1 MKTKVISLLLCLVM
15 ALSLVPAALAEG
27 EDLSVYNG
35 NEAVTAQQ
43 LEKNTG
49 KTLTLTVKAEAAA
62 YQWQIHI
69 EGDLWANIYGET
81 GKTLTVHSGMVSGR
95 GSSAEFRCLMD
106 KTPSDTVTV
115 TLVEGQPAKAPAPK
129 APEVLKEAQPVGE
142 PQIVEP
148 AVKAAPKAEEAP
160 ANDPAEGDEN
170 PVAPAEEGQADE
182 TPAPS
187 EAPSTYTIIINY
199 KFADGK
205 QAAPSWSAQVATGS
219 TYTQD
224 VQSPVVVGYT
234 PDYAVVHVEASKAIT
249 YTVTYQPAEEEF
261 TVKHYQQNVSKDEY
275 TLADTETKKGFTES
289 AVGAGL
295 AKTDYTGF
303 YSLLYDTTTTIAAD
317 GSTVVE
323 VYYDRYYY
331 LMNFDLDGGY
341 GVEPIYARYGAPIS
355 IGTPEK
361 PGYSFN
367 GWDKNL
373 PATMP
378 AENSSYTAQ
387 WQAGDAAKV
396 TIVVWGEN
404 ADDEKYSFYHNSEIM
419 AKPGD
424 TLKLADLQGKLICGK
439 EEHTHTADCGITCGH
454 VHSLTCYGLSAN
466 ASSTNPN
473 DNTAW
478 WCDSKPETYF
488 AQLGLEDGCLYYDD
502 ENAMVAS
509 KDNYYLRFGGKY
521 YKLTEN
527 QFNKLKDSEIGK
539 TSDNTS
545 GYPDYYYKYSIKTSG
560 MSCTHTHDDSCYA
573 CGKTE
578 HTHTSACYYNTSFME
593 NPNLWKLVR
602 SDEVTVAADG
612 TTILN
617 VYYDRVEFT
626 LHFRDAYSR
635 NDDYGTITK
644 KWGANIRE
652 AFNQKCKS
660 AGTSN
665 WSEKSNAEGPWTSY
679 LDIMPTEGRT
689 YYANTEGY
697 GTSTAYYYVEGLD
710 GKDTL
715 FYENKSTGTGYTVTV
730 EEFIEIS
737 GFTFN
742 PDRSSKVGDDFN
754 GAKFYYT
761 RNSYNLKFYNYN
773 AYVDGKGGSVQYEAP
788 LSGYSFTPDYPAG
801 LEPNAYVFDGWYT
814 TAGCYEGS
822 KADLSTMTM
831 PASDEILYA
840 KWVPNTHKVKAYQ
853 TKDALEKGEDALH
866 TYDNVPHGT
875 TVTPTPADP
884 KLEPYKFVGWFYISD
899 TGEEKAYNFSMPVNR
914 DLNLYAKWSSNTLMT
929 YTVKYELENGT
940 EIAPPTTGSALAGTT
955 KTFNA
960 KTGTELNEGYQ
971 SGYFPTVS
979 SHSIT
984 IDIADPSKNEYTFV
998 YVAKDEVEYTV
1009 RYLDKTTGKPVV
1021 VDGVPTPDK
1030 VVKTRDAV
1038 VTETFE
1044 QITGYAPDAYQKQLV
1059 LAAEGNEII
1068 FWYEKDDAHA
1078 PLQIIHWTQNI
1089 EGDGYTEYQSSTNLN
1104 VVIGTEC
1111 SETPLTI
1118 AGFTYNGTKSNAKGT
1133 LTAAG
1138 LVLNLYYDRNE
1149 YPYAFKFLEQGTD
1162 KELADAVTGK
1172 ARYQAQ
1178 VTQTA
1183 ETIPGYTLVSAEN
1196 QAINIAI
1203 EDPANVASKNVK
1215 SFYYTEQTVEI
1226 KYEVVG
1232 PTGCGTLDNYQE
1244 SQLKVITGTANGS
1257 TPTANPGFKF
1267 VGWFMDEPCDI
1278 HVESVITGAVDA
1290 TTNKMTPQKRPSD
1303 NLHFAAT
1310 YYAKFEPDVADL
1322 TITKTGAE
1330 DIDENQSFIF
1340 TVTGPDGFNAKV
1352 VIQGNGSVTI
1362 KGLKVG
1368 TYTVTEDTRWSWRYT
1383 PQGGDSQKIAL
1394 SSATKANTVTFTN
1407 KRSNGKW
1414 LGGDAYELNILLPGE
1429 LQ

>member
-187 EAPSTYTIIINY
+187 TYTIIINY

-205 QAAPSWSAQVATGS
+205 QAAPSWSAQVAAGS

-224 VQSPVVVGYT
+224 IQSPVVVGYT
-234 PDYAVVHVEASKAIT
+234 PSETVVHVNTSEAIT
-249 YTVTYQPAEEEF
+249 YTVTYQPAEVEF
-261 TVKHYQQNVSKDEY
+261 TVKHYQQNVSNDEY
-275 TLADTETKKGFTES
+275 TLADTETKKGYTES
-289 AVGAGL
+289 PVGDNLG
-295 AKTDYTGF
+295 KTYDGF
-303 YSLLYDTTTTIAAD
+303 ARLLYDTTTKIAAD

-323 VYYDRYYY
+323 INYDRKYY
-331 LMNFDLDGGY
+331 LMSFNLDGGY

-419 AKPGD
+419 AKPGEKL
-424 TLKLADLQGKLICGK
+424 TLSDLQGKLICGK
-439 EEHTHTADCGITCGH
+439 EEHKHSNSCGVDCKHTHD
-454 VHSLTCYGLSAN
+454 LTCYGLSAN
-466 ASSTNPN
+466 ARPVTP
-473 DNTAW
+473 DGEAL
-478 WCDSKPETYF
+478 KYF
-488 AQLGLEDGCLYYDD
+488 AKLQGGIQDGYIYYFDD
-502 ENAMVAS
+502 NGYNG
-509 KDNYYLRFGGKY
+509 DGDLYYLRLNGNY
-521 YKLTEN
+521 YQYSAKPTAN
-527 QFNKLKDSEIGK
+527 IGK
-539 TSDNTS
+539 QIGNRVSCDEGFLHST
-545 GYPDYYYKYSIKTSG
+545 DYFYKYNLKVT
-560 MSCTHTHDDSCYA
+560 CVHTHTDSCYT
-573 CGKTE
+573 CGKEE
-578 HTHTSACYYNTSFME
+578 HTHTSACYYNTSFMDD
-593 NPNLWKLVR
+593 PDLWKLVR

-626 LHFRDAYSR
+626 LHFRKANSR

-737 GFTFN
+737 GFTF
-742 PDRSSKVGDDFN
+742 DAERRAKVGDSFN

-773 AYVDGKGGSVQYEAP
+773 AYVDDKGGSVQYEAP
-788 LSGYSFTPDYPAG
+788 LSSYYFEPEYPAN
-801 LEPNAYVFDGWYT
+801 LEKNAYVFDGWYT

-822 KADLSTMTM
+822 EADLNTMTM
-831 PASDEILYA
+831 PASDVILYA
-840 KWVPNTHKVKAYQ
+840 KWTPKTHTVKAYQ
-853 TKDALEKGEDALH
+853 TKDALENGEDALH

-875 TVTPTPADP
+875 AVTPTPADP
-884 KLEPYKFVGWFYISD
+884 TNGGYTFVGWFYISD
-899 TGEEKAYNFSMPVNR
+899 TGEEKAFTFSMPVNR
-914 DLNLYAKWSSNTLMT
+914 DLNLYAKWSSNTLMS
-929 YTVKYELENGT
+929 YTVEYKLEDGT

-971 SGYFPTVS
+971 SGYFPKVS

-984 IDIADPSKNEYTFV
+984 IDIDKPGNNSYTFV
-998 YVAKDEVEYTV
+998 YVAKNEVEYTV
-1009 RYLDKTTGKPVV
+1009 RYLDKTTGEPVV

-1038 VTETFE
+1038 VTETFK

-1068 FWYEKDDAHA
+1068 FWYVKDEAHA
-1078 PLQIIHWTQNI
+1078 PVQIIHWTQNI
-1089 EGDGYTEYQSSTNLN
+1089 AGDGYTEYQSSTNLN
-1104 VVIGTEC
+1104 GVIETVY

-1118 AGFTYNGTKSNAKGT
+1118 AGFTYNGTKSNASGK

-1138 LVLNLYYDRNE
+1138 LVLNLYYDRIE

-1162 KELADAVTGK
+1162 KELADAVTGN

-1183 ETIPGYTLVSAEN
+1183 KTIPGYTLVSAEN

-1215 SFYYTEQTVEI
+1215 TFYYTEQTVEI

-1232 PTGCGTLDNYQE
+1232 PTASCGTLDNYQE
-1244 SQLKVITGTANGS
+1244 SQLKVITGEVKGS

-1267 VGWFMDEPCDI
+1267 VGWYEDKACTQPVNAAWVAANKLTPGKTMDYGTAEKP
-1278 HVESVITGAVDA
+1278 VMGYA
-1290 TTNKMTPQKRPSD
+1290 
-1303 NLHFAAT
+1303 AAT
-1310 YYAKFEPDVADL
+1310 YYAKFEYDVAEL
-1322 TITKTGAE
+1322 TIRKEGWNT
-1330 DIDENQSFIF
+1330 IDEKQSFIF

-1368 TYTVTEDTRWSWRYT
+1368 TYTVTEDTDWSWRYT
-1383 PQGGDSQKIAL
+1383 PQGGDSQKITL

-1414 LGGDAYELNILLPGE
+1414 LGGDAYNHNILLPGN
-1429 LQ
+1429 LV

>member
-81 GKTLTVHSGMVSGR
+81 GKALTVHSGMVSGR

-182 TPAPS
+182 SPAPS
-187 EAPSTYTIIINY
+187 EAPSTFNIIINY
-199 KFADGK
+199 VFENGTL
-205 QAAPSWSAQVATGS
+205 AANPWTATVATGS

-234 PDYAVVHVEASKAIT
+234 PSKTVVHVNTSEAKT
-249 YTVTYQPAEEEF
+249 YTVTYKPAEVEF

-275 TLADTETKKGFTES
+275 TLADTETKKGFTEH
-289 AVGAGL
+289 AVGDGL

-341 GVEPIYARYGAPIS
+341 GVEPIYARFGAPIS
-355 IGTPEK
+355 VDTPTK
-361 PGYSFN
+361 PGYTFVS
-367 GWDKNL
+367 WT
-373 PATMP
+373 PSIPSTMP
-378 AENSSYTAQ
+378 AQNTSYKASWTVDGQ
-387 WQAGDAAKV
+387 AKV
-396 TIVVWGEN
+396 TVVVWGEN
-404 ADDEKYSFYHNSEIM
+404 ADDESYSYVKNSEIQ
-419 AKPGD
+419 AKPGE
-424 TLKLADLQGKLICGK
+424 TLTLSNLQGKLICGK
-439 EEHTHTADCGITCGH
+439 EEHKHSNSCGVDCKHTHD
-454 VHSLTCYGLSAN
+454 LTCYGLSAN
-466 ASSTNPN
+466 ARPVTP
-473 DNTAW
+473 
-478 WCDSKPETYF
+478 DSEALKYF
-488 AQLGLEDGCLYYDD
+488 AKLQGGIQDGYIYYFDD
-502 ENAMVAS
+502 NGYNG
-509 KDNYYLRFGGKY
+509 DGDLYYLRLNGNY
-521 YKLTEN
+521 YQYSAKPTAN
-527 QFNKLKDSEIGK
+527 IGK
-539 TSDNTS
+539 QIGNRVSCDEGFLHST
-545 GYPDYYYKYSIKTSG
+545 DYFYKYNLKVTCIH
-560 MSCTHTHDDSCYA
+560 THTDSCYT
-573 CGKTE
+573 CGKEE
-578 HTHTSACYYNTSFME
+578 HTHTSACYYNTSFMDD
-593 NPNLWKLVR
+593 PDLWKLVR

-626 LHFRDAYSR
+626 LHFRKARSNSD
-635 NDDYGTITK
+635 NYGTIK
-644 KWGANIRE
+644 AKWGANIRE

-679 LDIMPTEGRT
+679 LDIMPTENRI
-689 YYANTEGY
+689 YYANTDGY

-710 GKDTL
+710 GKDKL

-822 KADLSTMTM
+822 EADLDTMTM
-831 PASDEILYA
+831 PASDVILYA
-840 KWVPNTHKVKAYQ
+840 KWVPKTHTVKAYR
-853 TKDALEKGEDALH
+853 TKDALVSGDDALY

-875 TVTPTPADP
+875 TVTSTPADP
-884 KLEPYKFVGWFYISD
+884 TNGGYTFVGWFYISD
-899 TGEEKAYNFSMPVNR
+899 TGEEKAFTFSMPVNR
-914 DLNLYAKWSSNTLMT
+914 DLNLYAKWSSNTLMKYTIRYAVENADGTLT
-929 YTVKYELENGT
+929 Y
-940 EIAPPTTGSALAGTT
+940 IAEDTTGSALAGTT

-960 KTGTELNEGYQ
+960 KTGTELNEGYRT
-971 SGYFPTVS
+971 GYFPQVS
-979 SHSIT
+979 SHSLT
-984 IDIADPSKNEYTFV
+984 INIEGGNEFTFI
-998 YVAKDEVEYTV
+998 YVARTEVTYTV
-1009 RYLDKTTGKPVV
+1009 KYLEKGTNTQLAKPKTVT
-1021 VDGVPTPDK
+1021 
-1030 VVKTRDAV
+1030 TRDAV
-1038 VTETFE
+1038 VTETFK
-1044 QITGYAPDAYQKQLV
+1044 QITGYAPDAYQKRLV
-1059 LAAEGNEII
+1059 LSADEESNVIT
-1068 FWYEKDDAHA
+1068 FWYVKDDVHA

-1089 EGDGYTEYQSSTNLN
+1089 AGDGYTEYQSSTNLN
-1104 VVIGTEC
+1104 GVIGTEY

-1118 AGFTYNGTKSNAKGT
+1118 AGFTYNGTKSNASGE

-1162 KELADAVTGK
+1162 KELADAVTGN

-1178 VTQTA
+1178 VTQKA
-1183 ETIPGYTLVSAEN
+1183 KEDIPGYTLVSAEN
-1196 QAINIAI
+1196 QAIHIAI
-1203 EDPANVASKNVK
+1203 EDGTTAVKNVK
-1215 SFYYTEQTVEI
+1215 TFYYTEQTVEI

-1244 SQLKVITGTANGS
+1244 SQLKVTTGVVKGS
-1257 TPTANPGFKF
+1257 TPTAADGFKF
-1267 VGWFMDEPCDI
+1267 VGWYEDKACTHPVDRSWVAANKLTPGKTRNYGT
-1278 HVESVITGAVDA
+1278 VEAPVMGYE
-1290 TTNKMTPQKRPSD
+1290 
-1303 NLHFAAT
+1303 AAT
-1310 YYAKFEPDVADL
+1310 YYAKFEYDVADL
-1322 TITKTGAE
+1322 TITKEGWDDA
-1330 DIDENQSFIF
+1330 IDENQSFLF
-1340 TVTGPDGFNAKV
+1340 TVKIWAQDGTEEVELKRFKV
-1352 VIQGNGSVTI
+1352 AIQGKNSVTI
-1362 KGLKVG
+1362 KGIPAGVH
-1368 TYTVTEDTRWSWRYT
+1368 YTITEDSNWSWRYNA
-1383 PQGGDSQKIAL
+1383 QE
-1394 SSATKANTVTFTN
+1394 ATGVLNPGSNSVTITN
-1407 KRSNGKW
+1407 SRINSKW
-1414 LGGDAYELNILLPGE
+1414 LGGDAYCQNRLNPYMN
-1429 LQ
+1429 

>member
-49 KTLTLTVKAEAAA
+49 KTLTLAVKAEAAA

-81 GKTLTVHSGMVSGR
+81 GKALTVHSGMVSGR

-182 TPAPS
+182 SPAPS
-187 EAPSTYTIIINY
+187 EAPSTYTILINY
-199 KFADGK
+199 IFADGK
-205 QAAPSWSAQVATGS
+205 QAANPWTATVATGS

-234 PDYAVVHVEASKAIT
+234 PSETVVHVNTSEAKI
-249 YTVTYQPAEEEF
+249 YTVTYRPAEVEF

-275 TLADTETKKGFTES
+275 TLADTETKKGYTEHV
-289 AVGAGL
+289 VGDGL

-341 GVEPIYARYGAPIS
+341 GVEPIYARFGAPIS
-355 IGTPEK
+355 VDTPTK
-361 PGYSFN
+361 PGYTFVS
-367 GWDKNL
+367 WT
-373 PATMP
+373 PSIPSTMP
-378 AENSSYTAQ
+378 ADNTSYKASWTVDGQ
-387 WQAGDAAKV
+387 AKV

-404 ADDEKYSFYHNSEIM
+404 ADDEKYSYIKSSEIQ
-419 AKPGD
+419 AKPGT
-424 TLKLADLQGKLICGK
+424 TLTKDDLTHILTCDK
-439 EEHTHTADCGITCGH
+439 EEHQHTNSCMNCAHTHTAA
-454 VHSLTCYGLSAN
+454 CYGAIKQEQPVDGKTNSATEN
-466 ASSTNPN
+466 INQFKALTGGTLKNGMVYRVK
-473 DNTAW
+473 
-478 WCDSKPETYF
+478 CDGATTTEGYDKYY
-488 AQLGLEDGCLYYDD
+488 LYYD
-502 ENAMVAS
+502 NTWYLVSSSNISGSAVAS
-509 KDNYYLRFGGKY
+509 SKKVNAHKHRGNIFSGNNKDQFWVYNS
-521 YKLTEN
+521 KL
-527 QFNKLKDSEIGK
+527 
-539 TSDNTS
+539 
-545 GYPDYYYKYSIKTSG
+545 
-560 MSCTHTHDDSCYA
+560 SCTHTHTVSCYI
-573 CGKTE
+573 CGKAA
-578 HTHTSACYYNTSFME
+578 HKHNANCYTSPLDMDAT
-593 NPNLWKLVR
+593 LWKLVK

-612 TTILN
+612 TSIIN

-626 LHFRDAYSR
+626 LHFRVAYSQ

-652 AFNQKCKS
+652 AFNQKCND

-665 WSEKSNAEGPWTSY
+665 WSEKESAGGPWTSY
-679 LDIMPTEGRT
+679 LDIMPTENRI
-689 YYANTEGY
+689 YYANTYGY

-710 GKDTL
+710 GKDKL

-788 LSGYSFTPDYPAG
+788 LSNYSFEPEYPAG
-801 LEPNAYVFDGWYT
+801 LEKNAYVFDGWYT

-822 KADLSTMTM
+822 KADLNTMTM
-831 PASDEILYA
+831 PASDVILYA
-840 KWVPNTHKVKAYQ
+840 KWTPKTHTVKTYL
-853 TKDALEKGEDALH
+853 TKEVLDANGTPLGTWDK
-866 TYDNVPHGT
+866 VPHGT
-875 TVTPTPADP
+875 VIKNPPANP
-884 KLEPYKFVGWFYISD
+884 KRDPYKFINWFYISD
-899 TGEEKAYNFSMPVNR
+899 TGEEKAFDFSMPVDR
-914 DLNLYAKWSSNTLMT
+914 DLNLYAKWSSNTPMEYTIRYAVENADGTLT
-929 YTVKYELENGT
+929 Y
-940 EIAPPTTGSALAGTT
+940 IAEDTTGSALAGTT

-971 SGYFPTVS
+971 SGYFPKVS
-979 SHSIT
+979 SHSLT
-984 IDIADPSKNEYTFV
+984 INIEGGNEFTFI
-998 YVAKDEVEYTV
+998 YVAKEKVEYTV
-1009 RYLDKTTGKPVV
+1009 RYLEKGTGNELAEPKTMT
-1021 VDGVPTPDK
+1021 TSA
-1030 VVKTRDAV
+1030 AV
-1038 VTETFE
+1038 VTETFK

-1068 FWYEKDDAHA
+1068 FWYVKDEAHA
-1078 PLQIIHWTQNI
+1078 PVQIIHWTQNI
-1089 EGDGYTEYQSSTNLN
+1089 AGDGYTEYQSSTNLN

-1118 AGFTYNGTKSNAKGT
+1118 PGFTYNGTKSNASGK

-1138 LVLNLYYDRNE
+1138 LVLNLYYDRIE

-1162 KELADAVTGK
+1162 KELADAVTGN

-1178 VTQTA
+1178 VTQKA
-1183 ETIPGYTLVSAEN
+1183 KDIPGYTLVNAEN

-1215 SFYYTEQTVEI
+1215 TFYYTEQTVEI

-1244 SQLKVITGTANGS
+1244 SQLKVTTGVVKGS
-1257 TPTANPGFKF
+1257 TPTPAGGFKF
-1267 VGWFMDEPCDI
+1267 VGWYEDEACTRPVNVAWVAANKLLTPGKTRNYGT
-1278 HVESVITGAVDA
+1278 VEAPVMGYA
-1290 TTNKMTPQKRPSD
+1290 
-1303 NLHFAAT
+1303 AAT
-1310 YYAKFEPDVADL
+1310 YYAKFEYDVADL
-1322 TITKTGAE
+1322 TITKSGAE

-1340 TVTGPDGFNAKV
+1340 TVTGPNNFSAKV

-1362 KGLKVG
+1362 KGLKIG
-1368 TYTVTEDTRWSWRYT
+1368 EYTVTEDIGWSWRYT
-1383 PQGGDSQKIAL
+1383 PQENRKTITL
-1394 SSATKANTVTFTN
+1394 SATEPNTVTFTN
-1407 KRSNGKW
+1407 KRSKGKW
-1414 LGGDAYELNILLPGE
+1414 LGGDAYKRNILRPGE
-1429 LQ
+1429 KV

>member
-49 KTLTLTVKAEAAA
+49 KTLTLAVKAEAAA

-81 GKTLTVHSGMVSGR
+81 GKALTVHSGMVSGR

-182 TPAPS
+182 SPAPS
-187 EAPSTYTIIINY
+187 EAPSTYTILINY
-199 KFADGK
+199 IFADGK
-205 QAAPSWSAQVATGS
+205 QAANPWTATVATGS

-234 PDYAVVHVEASKAIT
+234 PSETVVHVNTSEAKI
-249 YTVTYQPAEEEF
+249 YTVTYRPAEVEF

-275 TLADTETKKGFTES
+275 TLADTETKKGYTEHV
-289 AVGAGL
+289 VGDGL

-341 GVEPIYARYGAPIS
+341 GVEPIYARFGAPIS
-355 IGTPEK
+355 VDTPTK
-361 PGYSFN
+361 PGYTFVS
-367 GWDKNL
+367 WT
-373 PATMP
+373 PSIPSTMP
-378 AENSSYTAQ
+378 ADNTSYKASWTVDGQ
-387 WQAGDAAKV
+387 AKV

-404 ADDEKYSFYHNSEIM
+404 AGDEKYSYIKSSEIQ
-419 AKPGD
+419 AKPGT
-424 TLKLADLQGKLICGK
+424 TLTKDDLTHILTCDK
-439 EEHTHTADCGITCGH
+439 EEHQHTNSCMNCAHTHTAA
-454 VHSLTCYGLSAN
+454 CYGAIKQEQPVDGKTNSATEN
-466 ASSTNPN
+466 INQFKALTGGTLKNGMVYRVK
-473 DNTAW
+473 
-478 WCDSKPETYF
+478 CDGATTTEGYDKYY
-488 AQLGLEDGCLYYDD
+488 LYYD
-502 ENAMVAS
+502 NTWYLVSSSNISGSAVAS
-509 KDNYYLRFGGKY
+509 SKKVNAHKHRGNIISGNNKDQFWVYNS
-521 YKLTEN
+521 KL
-527 QFNKLKDSEIGK
+527 
-539 TSDNTS
+539 
-545 GYPDYYYKYSIKTSG
+545 
-560 MSCTHTHDDSCYA
+560 SCTHTHTVSCYI
-573 CGKTE
+573 CGKAA
-578 HTHTSACYYNTSFME
+578 HKHNANCYTSPLDMDAT
-593 NPNLWKLVR
+593 LWKLVK

-612 TTILN
+612 TSIIN

-626 LHFRDAYSR
+626 LHFRDAYSQ

-652 AFNQKCKS
+652 AFNQKCND

-665 WSEKSNAEGPWTSY
+665 WSEKESAGGPWTSY
-679 LDIMPTEGRT
+679 LDIMPTENRI
-689 YYANTEGY
+689 YYANTYGY

-710 GKDTL
+710 GKDKL

-788 LSGYSFTPDYPAG
+788 LSNYSFEPEYPAG
-801 LEPNAYVFDGWYT
+801 LEKNAYVFDGWYT

-822 KADLSTMTM
+822 KADLNTMTM
-831 PASDEILYA
+831 PASDVILYA
-840 KWVPNTHKVKAYQ
+840 KWTPKTHTVKTYL
-853 TKDALEKGEDALH
+853 TKEVLDANGTPLGTWDK
-866 TYDNVPHGT
+866 VPHGT
-875 TVTPTPADP
+875 VIKNPPANP
-884 KLEPYKFVGWFYISD
+884 KRDPYKFINWFYISD
-899 TGEEKAYNFSMPVNR
+899 TGEEKAFDFSMPVDR
-914 DLNLYAKWSSNTLMT
+914 DLNLYAKWSSNTPMEYTIRYAVENADGTLT
-929 YTVKYELENGT
+929 Y
-940 EIAPPTTGSALAGTT
+940 IAEDTTGSALAGTT

-971 SGYFPTVS
+971 SGYFPKVS
-979 SHSIT
+979 SHSLT
-984 IDIADPSKNEYTFV
+984 INIEGGNEFTFI
-998 YVAKDEVEYTV
+998 YVAKEKVEYTV
-1009 RYLDKTTGKPVV
+1009 RYLEKGTGNELAEPKTMT
-1021 VDGVPTPDK
+1021 TSA
-1030 VVKTRDAV
+1030 AV
-1038 VTETFE
+1038 VTETFK

-1068 FWYEKDDAHA
+1068 FWYVKDDAHA

-1089 EGDGYTEYQSSTNLN
+1089 AGDGYTEYQSSTNLN
-1104 VVIGTEC
+1104 GVIGTKY
-1111 SETPLTI
+1111 SEEPLTI
-1118 AGFTYNGTKSNAKGT
+1118 AGFRYNGEKSNAKGT
-1133 LTAAG
+1133 LTAEG
-1138 LVLNLYYDRNE
+1138 LVLNLYYDRIE
-1149 YPYAFKFLEQGTD
+1149 YPYEFRFLEQGTD
-1162 KELADAVTGK
+1162 TKLADAVTGK

-1183 ETIPGYTLVSAEN
+1183 KTIPGYTLVSAEN
-1196 QAINIAI
+1196 QAIHIAI
-1203 EDPANVASKNVK
+1203 EDGTTAVKNVK
-1215 SFYYTEQTVEI
+1215 IFYYTEQTVDI

-1244 SQLKVITGTANGS
+1244 SQLRVITGEVKGS

-1267 VGWFMDEPCDI
+1267 VGWYKDEACTQP
-1278 HVESVITGAVDA
+1278 VNESWVVA
-1290 TTNKMTPQKRPSD
+1290 NKLTPQKTKDLGNSVMGYE
-1303 NLHFAAT
+1303 AAT
-1310 YYAKFEPDVADL
+1310 YYAKFEYDVADL
-1322 TITKTGAE
+1322 TITKSGAE

-1340 TVTGPDGFNAKV
+1340 TVTGPNNFSAKV
-1352 VIQGNGSVTI
+1352 AIQGNGSVTI
-1362 KGLKVG
+1362 KGLKIG
-1368 TYTVTEDTRWSWRYT
+1368 TYTVTEDTGWSWRYT
-1383 PQGGDSQKIAL
+1383 LKNKTQNITLQPAGK
-1394 SSATKANTVTFTN
+1394 NEVTFIN
-1407 KRSNGKW
+1407 SRSKGKW
-1414 LGGDAYELNILLPGE
+1414 LGGDAYNHNILFPGE
-1429 LQ
+1429 KM

>member
-182 TPAPS
+182 SP
-187 EAPSTYTIIINY
+187 APSTYTIIINY

-205 QAAPSWSAQVATGS
+205 QAAPSWSAQVAAGS

-234 PDYAVVHVEASKAIT
+234 PDYAVFHVEASKAET
-249 YTVTYQPAEEEF
+249 YTVTYKPAEVEF

-275 TLADTETKKGFTES
+275 TLADTETKKGYTES
-289 AVGAGL
+289 AVGEGL

-323 VYYDRYYY
+323 VYYDRNYY

-341 GVEPIYARYGAPIS
+341 GVEPIYARFGAPINV
-355 IGTPEK
+355 GKPTK
-361 PGYSFN
+361 PGYTFE
-367 GWDKNL
+367 GWDKTI

-378 AENSSYTAQ
+378 AEENTSYKAIWKIGTSGFTVLFWYENANDDGYSV
-387 WQAGDAAKV
+387 AGTYTPADVPPGTEKKSEDYKNQSFTGRDDKHFTYNAAK
-396 TIVVWGEN
+396 
-404 ADDEKYSFYHNSEIM
+404 A
-419 AKPGD
+419 
-424 TLKLADLQGKLICGK
+424 
-439 EEHTHTADCGITCGH
+439 
-454 VHSLTCYGLSAN
+454 
-466 ASSTNPN
+466 
-473 DNTAW
+473 
-478 WCDSKPETYF
+478 ET
-488 AQLGLEDGCLYYDD
+488 
-502 ENAMVAS
+502 
-509 KDNYYLRFGGKY
+509 
-521 YKLTEN
+521 
-527 QFNKLKDSEIGK
+527 
-539 TSDNTS
+539 
-545 GYPDYYYKYSIKTSG
+545 
-560 MSCTHTHDDSCYA
+560 
-573 CGKTE
+573 
-578 HTHTSACYYNTSFME
+578 
-593 NPNLWKLVR
+593 
-602 SDEVTVAADG
+602 VTVKGDG
-612 TTILN
+612 STVLN
-617 VYYDRVEFT
+617 VYYTRNTYTLTFKGVGVKVLSCGKVEHKHSDSCCKYGGT
-626 LHFRDAYSR
+626 SWSHWDHNRYCCKLGLPTHTHSNSCYR
-635 NDDYGTITK
+635 NSDLTITAKYQEDIHSNFPIKDGNKTIWWKVPQGTETYGNSDEQRYLGSIDTMPGENITFEK
-644 KWGANIRE
+644 KDSESGAKIYCYVETING
-652 AFNQKCKS
+652 A
-660 AGTSN
+660 AG
-665 WSEKSNAEGPWTSY
+665 
-679 LDIMPTEGRT
+679 D
-689 YYANTEGY
+689 
-697 GTSTAYYYVEGLD
+697 TAYKGRNYKQYKVIDLD
-710 GKDTL
+710 YSG
-715 FYENKSTGTGYTVTV
+715 STSLTYR
-730 EEFIEIS
+730 EEFHPIT
-737 GFTFN
+737 GFTQGDSN
-742 PDRSSKVGDDFN
+742 PYLPVGGEVRMEEN
-754 GAKFYYT
+754 NYLYYT

-788 LSGYSFTPDYPAG
+788 LSSYYFEPEYPAN
-801 LEPNAYVFDGWYT
+801 LEKNAYVFDGWYT

-822 KADLSTMTM
+822 KADLNTMTM
-831 PASDEILYA
+831 PASDVILYA
-840 KWVPNTHKVKAYQ
+840 KWVPNTHTVKAYQ
-853 TKDALEKGEDALH
+853 TKDALVSGDDALY

-884 KLEPYKFVGWFYISD
+884 TNGGYTFVGWFYISD

-929 YTVKYELENGT
+929 YTVEYKLEDGT
-940 EIAPPTTGSALAGTT
+940 QIAPPTTGSALAGTT

-960 KTGTELNEGYQ
+960 KTGTELNEDYQ
-971 SGYFPTVS
+971 SGYFPKVS

-998 YVAKDEVEYTV
+998 YVAKNEVEYTV

-1030 VVKTRDAV
+1030 VVKTHDAV
-1038 VTETFE
+1038 VTETFK

-1068 FWYEKDDAHA
+1068 FWYVKDEAHA
-1078 PLQIIHWTQNI
+1078 PVQIIHWTQNI
-1089 EGDGYTEYQSSTNLN
+1089 AGDGYTEYQSSTNLN

-1118 AGFTYNGTKSNAKGT
+1118 PGFTYNGTKSNASGE

-1162 KELADAVTGK
+1162 KELADAVTGN

-1178 VTQTA
+1178 VTQKA
-1183 ETIPGYTLVSAEN
+1183 KDIPGYTLVNAEN

-1215 SFYYTEQTVEI
+1215 TFYYTEQTVEI

-1232 PTGCGTLDNYQE
+1232 PTASCGTLDNYQE
-1244 SQLKVITGTANGS
+1244 SQLKVTTGEVKGS
-1257 TPTANPGFKF
+1257 MPTAADGFKF
-1267 VGWFMDEPCDI
+1267 VGWYKDEACTQP
-1278 HVESVITGAVDA
+1278 VDA
-1290 TTNKMTPQKRPSD
+1290 AWVADSKLTPGKTRNYGTVEAPVMGYA
-1303 NLHFAAT
+1303 AAT
-1310 YYAKFEPDVADL
+1310 YYAKFEYDVADL
-1322 TITKTGAE
+1322 TIKKEGAE

-1340 TVTGPDGFNAKV
+1340 TVKIWAQDGTGEFERTRFKV
-1352 VIQGNGSVTI
+1352 AIQGKNSVTI
-1362 KGLKVG
+1362 KGIPAGVH
-1368 TYTVTEDTRWSWRYT
+1368 YTITEDSNWSWRYNV
-1383 PQGGDSQKIAL
+1383 QE
-1394 SSATKANTVTFTN
+1394 ATTGILNPGSNSVTITN
-1407 KRSNGKW
+1407 RRINSKW
-1414 LGGDAYELNILLPGE
+1414 LGGDAYCQNRLKPY

>member
-81 GKTLTVHSGMVSGR
+81 GKALTVHSGMVSGR

-148 AVKAAPKAEEAP
+148 AVKAAPKAEETP

-182 TPAPS
+182 SP
-187 EAPSTYTIIINY
+187 APSTYTIIINY
-199 KFADGK
+199 QFADGT
-205 QAAPSWSAQVATGS
+205 QAANPWTATVAAGS

-224 VQSPVVVGYT
+224 IQSPVVVGYA
-234 PDYAVVHVEASKAIT
+234 PDQETVQVNTSEAKT
-249 YTVTYQPAEEEF
+249 YTVTYKPAEVEF
-261 TVKHYQQNVSKDEY
+261 TVKHYQQNVSNDEY

-373 PATMP
+373 LATMP

-502 ENAMVAS
+502 ENAMLSS

-527 QFNKLKDSEIGK
+527 QFNKLKGSEIGK

-545 GYPDYYYKYSIKTSG
+545 ENPDYYYKYSIKASG
-560 MSCTHTHDDSCYA
+560 MSCAHTHDDSCYA

-593 NPNLWKLVR
+593 NPNLWKLVK

-626 LHFRDAYSR
+626 LHFRKANSNR
-635 NDDYGTITK
+635 DDYGTIK
-644 KWGANIRE
+644 AKWGANIRE
-652 AFNQKCKS
+652 QFNAKCTQ

-665 WSEKSNAEGPWTSY
+665 WSERKNAGGPWTSY
-679 LDIMPTEGRT
+679 LDIMPEKDMTF
-689 YYANTEGY
+689 YANTDGY

-710 GKDTL
+710 GKDEL
-715 FYENKSTGTGYTVTV
+715 YYKNVSTGTGYTVTE
-730 EEFIEIS
+730 EEFINID

-742 PDRSSKVGDDFN
+742 ASRSAKVGDKFDN
-754 GAKFYYT
+754 AKFYYT

-788 LSGYSFTPDYPAG
+788 LSGYNFTPNYPAD

-822 KADLSTMTM
+822 EADLNTMTM

-840 KWVPNTHKVKAYQ
+840 KWTPKTHTVKAYQ
-853 TKDALEKGEDALH
+853 TKDALENGEDALH

-884 KLEPYKFVGWFYISD
+884 KRDPYKFVGWFYISD
-899 TGEEKAYNFSMPVNR
+899 TGEEKAFIFSMPVNR
-914 DLNLYAKWSSNTLMT
+914 DLNLYAKWSSNTLME
-929 YTVKYELENGT
+929 YTIRYKLEDGT
-940 EIAPPTTGSALAGTT
+940 EIAPPTTGSALAGST

-971 SGYFPTVS
+971 SGYFPKVS
-979 SHSIT
+979 SHSLT
-984 IDIADPSKNEYTFV
+984 LDIDDASKNEFIFV
-998 YVAKDEVEYTV
+998 YVEKPEVTYTV
-1009 RYLDKTTGKPVV
+1009 KYLEKGTNTQLAEPKIV
-1021 VDGVPTPDK
+1021 T
-1030 VVKTRDAV
+1030 TRDAV
-1038 VTETFE
+1038 VTETFK

-1068 FWYEKDDAHA
+1068 FWYVKDDAHA

-1089 EGDGYTEYQSSTNLN
+1089 AGDGYTEYQSSTNLN
-1104 VVIGTEC
+1104 GVIGTEY

-1118 AGFTYNGTKSNAKGT
+1118 AGFRYNGDKSNAKGT
-1133 LTAAG
+1133 LTEVG
-1138 LVLNLYYDRNE
+1138 LVLNLYYDRIE
-1149 YPYAFKFLEQGTD
+1149 YPYEFRFVEKDSDPEKQ
-1162 KELADAVTGK
+1162 LADSVTGS

-1183 ETIPGYTLVSAEN
+1183 KTIPGYTLVSAEN

-1203 EDPANVASKNVK
+1203 EDPADVASRNVRI
-1215 SFYYTEQTVEI
+1215 FYYVEQTVEI
-1226 KYEVVG
+1226 KYAVVG
-1232 PTGCGTLDNYQE
+1232 PDGCGALDNYQE

-1290 TTNKMTPQKRPSD
+1290 TTNKMTPQKRPGA

-1322 TITKTGAE
+1322 TITKSGAE

-1340 TVTGPDGFNAKV
+1340 TVTGPNNFSAKV

-1362 KGLKVG
+1362 KGLKIG
-1368 TYTVTEDTRWSWRYT
+1368 TYTVTEDTDWSWRYT
-1383 PQGGDSQKIAL
+1383 LKNKTQNITLQPAGK
-1394 SSATKANTVTFTN
+1394 NEVTFIN
-1407 KRSNGKW
+1407 SRSKGKW
-1414 LGGDAYELNILLPGE
+1414 LGGDAYNHNILLPLE
-1429 LQ
+1429 KM